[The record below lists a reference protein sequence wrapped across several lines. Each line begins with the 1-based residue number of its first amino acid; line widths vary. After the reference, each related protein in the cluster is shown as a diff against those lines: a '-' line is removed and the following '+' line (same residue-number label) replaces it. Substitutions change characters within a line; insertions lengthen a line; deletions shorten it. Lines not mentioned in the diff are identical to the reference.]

1 MIDVLQDQQQQPQTI
16 QILQQ
21 NDKTK
26 IIIPQRTRNLEF
38 CLLQQ
43 LIAQAA
49 AFQQQSSEVPI

>member
-1 MIDVLQDQQQQPQTI
+1 MIDVLQDQQQQQPQTI
-16 QILQQ
+16 QKLQQ

-43 LIAQAA
+43 LIA
-49 AFQQQSSEVPI
+49 